1 MKCVKC
7 GKEIEDSALF
17 CPYCGEK
24 VEAKEIEEVVIEDK
38 PKEEN
43 SVNPTVPT
51 AGFGIAIGLYAA
63 SFLMVKLYNL
73 FIGFGD
79 YIIFLLLLPLGI
91 LAMVLTAFG
100 RHSNTTRGIKVISWV
115 SLGILIIDYVLM
127 FVAAVTII
135 GR

>member
-1 MKCVKC
+1 MNCVKC

-24 VEAKEIEEVVIEDK
+24 VEANEIEEVVIEDK

-63 SFLMVKLYNL
+63 SFLMAPGLQGWDSGPGSSPCRWGPCTEGPGGLQSV
-73 FIGFGD
+73 GSQ
-79 YIIFLLLLPLGI
+79 
-91 LAMVLTAFG
+91 
-100 RHSNTTRGIKVISWV
+100 RS
-115 SLGILIIDYVLM
+115 
-127 FVAAVTII
+127 
-135 GR
+135 